1 MKKGLLILLMG
12 ILFILTG
19 CDNNKGPFQ
28 VKNEN
33 GIKVLYSGKKPAK
46 GWVEQNI
53 YNYTGESTKV
63 YEIYFEDG
71 LPAGDFRLF
80 DTKGNLVVDAEGKWK
95 DGLFKGKIKEEYNNV
110 YAKGTFSINTDFLI
124 NFEGERYIS
133 FSRETLIDGDY
144 KSEYLQYSKKNN
156 RYEGE
161 YIKYDKDG
169 LAEKGTYK
177 NGKLEGKY
185 FSAPY
190 ANKTYSST
198 YNYKNGVKDGE
209 FVITEG
215 KVRIEGVYENGEE
228 VKEKRK
234 VTYEN
239 N

>member
-53 YNYTGESTKV
+53 YNYNGESTKV

-95 DGLFKGKIKEEYNNV
+95 DGLFKGKIKEKNNNGS
-110 YAKGTFSINTDFLI
+110 AKGTFSINTDFLI
-124 NFEGERYIS
+124 NFEGEGYYN
-133 FSRETLIDGDY
+133 FSYVTLTDGKFDSDAY
-144 KSEYLQYSKKNN
+144 KFSKKD
-156 RYEGE
+156 G
-161 YIKYDKDG
+161 KYDGKYIQYNG
-169 LAEKGTYK
+169 SGEVIGEWTYK
-177 NGKLEGKY
+177 NGEYDGEY
-185 FSAPY
+185 MAIGGSSSA
-190 ANKTYSST
+190 KIIRKGV
-198 YNYKNGVKDGE
+198 YKNGEFTGKESYYFYSDGKLYKE
-209 FVITEG
+209 EI
-215 KVRIEGVYENGEE
+215 YENGERIE
-228 VKEKRK
+228 IKK
-234 VTYEN
+234 Y
-239 N
+239 